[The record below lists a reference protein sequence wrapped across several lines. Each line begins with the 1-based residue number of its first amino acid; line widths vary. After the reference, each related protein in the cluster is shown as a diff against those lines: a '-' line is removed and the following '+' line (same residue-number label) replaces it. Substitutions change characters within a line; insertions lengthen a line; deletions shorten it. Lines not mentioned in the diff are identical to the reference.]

1 MIFYVRAWVVDGVI
15 ASVNSNTM
23 PIGDDVITMMGADR
37 YDLVLGGEYMYADVV
52 RDALTFDNGVFGG
65 LEIVSVKKS

>member
-23 PIGDDVITMMGADR
+23 PIGDDVITMNGADR
-37 YDLVLGGEYMYADVV
+37 YDLVLGGEYMCADDV
-52 RDALTFDNGVFGG
+52 RSAMTFDNGVFGG
-65 LEIVSVKKS
+65 LDIVSVSKL